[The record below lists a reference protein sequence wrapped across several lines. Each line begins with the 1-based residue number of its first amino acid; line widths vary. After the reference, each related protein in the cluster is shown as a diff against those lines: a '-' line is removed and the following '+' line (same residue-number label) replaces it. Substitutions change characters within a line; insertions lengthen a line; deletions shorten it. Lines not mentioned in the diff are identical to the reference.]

1 MSELWSSGWQL
12 SPESRAVSSVM
23 SASWWTGGAVL
34 GRWGLAVSRHDG
46 NSEDQFLLCSIQHTR
61 PPSDMTFVYLGA
73 VVSLDLVHPLA

>member
-1 MSELWSSGWQL
+1 M
-12 SPESRAVSSVM
+12 
-23 SASWWTGGAVL
+23 L

-61 PPSDMTFVYLGA
+61 PPSDVTFVYLGA